1 MSNETSQQS
10 GNPSLPLRV
19 FIYFVLLLI
28 VSQFNTGGMGW
39 FLNYGEN
46 AWRVAFMNMAYNG
59 APWAFAYALTWM
71 QVVRRQ
77 RFFVRALVL
86 LGFYAG
92 MVAIQNFEYG

>member
-1 MSNETSQQS
+1 MSIQTSQQDS
-10 GNPSLPLRV
+10 DLKLPLRV
-19 FIYFVLLLI
+19 FIHFVVLLV
-28 VSQFNTGGMGW
+28 VSQFNTGEMGW

-77 RFFVRALVL
+77 GFFVRVLIL